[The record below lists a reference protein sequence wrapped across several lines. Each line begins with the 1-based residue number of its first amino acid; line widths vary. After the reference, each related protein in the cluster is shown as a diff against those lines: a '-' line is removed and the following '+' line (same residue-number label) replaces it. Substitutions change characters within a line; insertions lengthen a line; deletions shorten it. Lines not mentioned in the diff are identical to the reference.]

1 MVESNHEV
9 VEVRLTGLAGAGRS
23 IGIVE
28 EAADPSLVGIK
39 SFVAGALPGDVVR
52 AKVGAYK
59 GNFIEATVKEVVVPS
74 PHRRVAPC
82 PVVEECGGCDLQ
94 QLSYEQQL
102 ISKREMI
109 VGAFRAARLGGEDD
123 AERNVL
129 IKPFTPS
136 PEGGYRRRFSFH
148 IDRSG
153 AVGLYRRGSRSV
165 LSIAECYVAT
175 PEVNGVLAKLFSI
188 AAILR
193 GIPATAIVE
202 SAKDEAGVVLVFADG
217 VAPQLIDQL
226 ALALPPISRVWA
238 IRVRD
243 ELVRASSDGEFA
255 LEVGGRETQLPLGSF
270 SQVNWEV
277 NKKLV
282 DRVVSLI
289 GEQGAK
295 SVLDLYAGAG
305 NFSIPIASRGI
316 QTTAVEL
323 APELVAAAQG
333 LIARERLPISYR
345 CMSVE
350 KYLREIY
357 DTRTSASQWDCIVV
371 DPPRSGLEKLV
382 SSLPTS
388 PLMLL
393 VSCQLASCVRDLK
406 TFVSIGYRIE
416 SVEPFDMFAQ
426 TSHTEILS
434 VLRR

>member
-1 MVESNHEV
+1 MESNHEV
-9 VEVRLTGLAGAGRS
+9 VQVRLTGLAGAGRS
-23 IGIVE
+23 IGVVE
-28 EAADPSLVGIK
+28 EAADTSLIGIK
-39 SFVAGALPGDVVR
+39 SFVTGALPGDVVR
-52 AKVGAYK
+52 AVMDAHK
-59 GNFIEATVKEVVVPS
+59 GNFIEASVDELLVSS

-82 PVVEECGGCDLQ
+82 PVVSECGGCDLQ

-109 VGAFRAARLGGEDD
+109 IGAFRAARLGGEDD
-123 AERNVL
+123 AERNTL
-129 IKPFTPS
+129 IKPFIPS
-136 PEGGYRRRFSFH
+136 QEGGYRRRFSFH

-165 LSIAECYVAT
+165 LPLAECYVAT
-175 PEVNGVLAKLFSI
+175 SEVNRVLEKLPSI
-188 AAILR
+188 AAILA

-202 SAKDEAGVVLVFADG
+202 SGKDEAGVVLVFAERI
-217 VAPQLIDQL
+217 APQLIDRL
-226 ALALPPISRVWA
+226 AIALPPIARVWA
-238 IRVRD
+238 IRVKE
-243 ELVRASSDGEFA
+243 ELVRSSSDGEFA

-277 NKKLV
+277 NRKLV
-282 DRVVSLI
+282 ERVVSLI
-289 GEQGAK
+289 GDQKAK

-305 NFSIPIASRGI
+305 NFAIPIASRGI
-316 QTTAVEL
+316 KTTAVEL
-323 APELVAAAQG
+323 VPELVAAAQD

-350 KYLREIY
+350 KYLREIR
-357 DTRTSASQWDCIVV
+357 DTRASDPEWDCLVV
-371 DPPRSGLEKLV
+371 DPPRSGLGKLI

-393 VSCQLASCVRDLK
+393 VSCQLASCIRDLK
-406 TFVSIGYRIE
+406 AFVSLGYRIE

-426 TSHTEILS
+426 TSHTEIVS

>member
-1 MVESNHEV
+1 MVESTNEV

-23 IGIVE
+23 IGIVGE
-28 EAADPSLVGIK
+28 TADPSLIGIK

-52 AKVGAYK
+52 AKVGAHK
-59 GNFIEATVKEVVVPS
+59 GNFIEATVSEVVVPS

-82 PVVEECGGCDLQ
+82 PVISECGGCDLQ
-94 QLSYEQQL
+94 QLTYEQQL

-109 VGAFRAARLGGEDD
+109 IGAFRAARLGGEDD

-129 IKPFTPS
+129 IKPFVPS
-136 PEGGYRRRFSFH
+136 LEGGYRRRFSFH

-153 AVGLYRRGSRSV
+153 VVGLYRRGSRSV
-165 LSIAECYVAT
+165 LPIAECYVAT
-175 PEVNGVLAKLFSI
+175 PEVNGVLAKLPPI

-202 SAKDEAGVVLVFADG
+202 SGKDEAGVVLVFAEG
-217 VAPQLIDQL
+217 IAPQLIDQL
-226 ALALPPISRVWA
+226 ARALPPIARVWA

-243 ELVRASSDGEFA
+243 ELVRSSSDSEFV
-255 LEVGGRETQLPLGSF
+255 LEVGGREMQLPLGSF

-282 DRVVSLI
+282 ERVVSLI
-289 GEQGAK
+289 SEQGAT

-305 NFSIPIASRGI
+305 NFAIPIASGGI

-323 APELVAAAQG
+323 VPELVAAAQG

-350 KYLREIY
+350 KYLREAY
-357 DTRTSASQWDCIVV
+357 DAGIASSEWGCIVV
-371 DPPRSGLEKLV
+371 DPPRSGLGKLV
-382 SSLPTS
+382 ASLPSS
-388 PLMLL
+388 PLLLL
-393 VSCQLASCVRDLK
+393 VSCQLASCVRDVKAFISL
-406 TFVSIGYRIE
+406 GYRIE

>member
-1 MVESNHEV
+1 MESNHELV
-9 VEVRLTGLAGAGRS
+9 QVRLTGLAGAGRS
-23 IGIVE
+23 IGVVE
-28 EAADPSLVGIK
+28 EAADTSLIGIK
-39 SFVAGALPGDVVR
+39 SFVTGALPGDVVR
-52 AKVGAYK
+52 AVMDAHK
-59 GNFIEATVKEVVVPS
+59 GNFIEATIDELLVYS

-82 PVVEECGGCDLQ
+82 PVVSECGGCDLQ

-109 VGAFRAARLGGEDD
+109 IGAFRAARLGGEDD
-123 AERNVL
+123 VERNTL
-129 IKPFTPS
+129 IKPFIPS
-136 PEGGYRRRFSFH
+136 QEGGYRRRFSFH

-165 LSIAECYVAT
+165 LPLAECYVAT
-175 PEVNGVLAKLFSI
+175 SEVNRVLEKLPSI
-188 AAILR
+188 AAILA

-202 SAKDEAGVVLVFADG
+202 SGKDEAGVVLVFAERI
-217 VAPQLIDQL
+217 APQLIDQL
-226 ALALPPISRVWA
+226 ALALPPIARVWA
-238 IRVRD
+238 IRVKE
-243 ELVRASSDGEFA
+243 ELVRSSSDGEFA

-277 NKKLV
+277 NRKLV
-282 DRVVSLI
+282 ERVVSLI
-289 GEQGAK
+289 GEQEAK

-305 NFSIPIASRGI
+305 NFAIPIASRGI
-316 QTTAVEL
+316 KTTAVEL
-323 APELVAAAQG
+323 VPELVAAAQD

-350 KYLREIY
+350 KYLREIR
-357 DTRTSASQWDCIVV
+357 DTRTSAPEWDCLVV
-371 DPPRSGLEKLV
+371 DPPRSGLGKLI

-393 VSCQLASCVRDLK
+393 VSCQLASCIRDLK
-406 TFVSIGYRIE
+406 AFVSLGYRIE